1 MWPVGESAVV
11 ARAGKAVDA
20 GLGSVVKGHLFHVV
34 EFAFHPDGDSGRSS
48 LRKVMCSNLKG
59 KH

>member
-1 MWPVGESAVV
+1 MGESAVV

-59 KH
+59 KQ